1 MQFLWKWIDD
11 LVGKGLELLE
21 IGELLFYASV
31 RFVPLALPIS
41 MLLASVMTFGAF
53 GEKSELVAMK
63 SAGISL
69 KRMMSSLFI
78 FVLFI
83 SIGSFSFSNYVM
95 PVVNLKSGSLL
106 YAIQKQKPS
115 LNIKAGVFYNGIEGY
130 SIKIEEKS
138 DDGKLLKNIL
148 IYNHTSRNGNNN
160 ILIAKSGSMRLTK
173 DEKFLEFK
181 LFDGYN
187 YSQEKDK
194 RGKRKNNHKRIKFKE
209 DIILFNLSEFEF
221 KRTSVD
227 LYKGHYAMLN
237 NLQLSNAIDSLNEKL
252 LEKKA
257 LIKESLIKNY
267 NFNLQVSDSTSF
279 PTLQTREKIIQE
291 QRIYDFS
298 LNKIRS
304 LKSIAKTNKS
314 DIEYR
319 DLIITKHKIEWHRKI
334 ALAVACFIFFLI
346 GVPLGTIIRKG
357 GFGLPVMFS
366 ILFFIFYHVINII
379 GEKSSKE
386 GTLEPFEGMWIAN
399 IIFFPISIIL
409 IYITTKNISLFDAS
423 RFSNSFNKLFNNN

>member
-279 PTLQTREKIIQE
+279 PTLQIREKIIQE

>member
-279 PTLQTREKIIQE
+279 PTLQSREKIIQE

>member
-252 LEKKA
+252 LEKQA

-279 PTLQTREKIIQE
+279 PTLQIREKIIQE

>member
-138 DDGKLLKNIL
+138 DDGNLLKNIL

-237 NLQLSNAIDSLNEKL
+237 NLQLSNAIDSLNKKL

-279 PTLQTREKIIQE
+279 PTLKSREKIIQE